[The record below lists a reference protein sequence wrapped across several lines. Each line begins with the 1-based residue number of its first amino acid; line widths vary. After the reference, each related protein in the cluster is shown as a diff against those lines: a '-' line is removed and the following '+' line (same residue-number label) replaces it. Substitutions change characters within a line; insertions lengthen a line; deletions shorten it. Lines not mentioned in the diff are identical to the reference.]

1 MGLANWIDALKA
13 PGVVVDDQRAGGIVV
28 PPGRTNLTRAEVEA
42 LLSKVGAFTAADME
56 RTQPNLRT
64 AVRFLA
70 RNVAQLGLHSFVR
83 TQDGGRER
91 DRSSAAAKLIA
102 EPSPAQSEYELIF
115 SVVADLA
122 LFDEAWLT
130 LIPVREGSSPSG
142 TGWILRP
149 LPVSGVSILDGSEW
163 TGDLRVEV
171 SLDGKRRVIE
181 WDRLIH
187 LQGWNP
193 AYGTS
198 GTPPLDALKGTL
210 MEQIAAQAYRLGVW
224 KNGGQ
229 VSAFITRPATA
240 APWGQE
246 ARKRFVEG
254 MKEYKAGGRERGG
267 LPVLEDGME
276 IKTNRLTAKEEQFIE
291 AAKLSLETVARVY
304 FINPAMLGESGGI
317 TYANMREFRKSLYGE
332 TLGPILEQ
340 VEQKLNARLLPLV
353 GVDRTKHYL
362 EFNLKAKLAGDFE
375 TEGKILQTAVGGAYM
390 SPNEARARQNLPAI
404 PGGDQVLRPLNMDVW
419 GAGDEEDAAK
429 AAGITPAELAALING
444 AATLIRS
451 GFLPDASLAAVGLD
465 PIAHMGLLPVTVQ
478 RPQNADGTEDEELE
492 AELEEGAKALR
503 AALLESR
510 SHGGPRRLAFAVRSL
525 ESIREK
531 RVVSVREVRT
541 GSTAL
546 AVSRETSST
555 KSATPRAGERTEDLI
570 RGVITKHAERQRVV
584 VLAKIRSKAGT
595 PWWDAA
601 RWDRELKADLQGA
614 ALAVVGQIGTQVAAD
629 LGFSGAFDLR
639 TAAKFLEA
647 VAESRAGM
655 INATTR
661 DQLQKALESD
671 EDGALEKVFAKLET
685 SRGEEASTT
694 LHSTL
699 AAFAGVEAA
708 KHVARTAGGDEPR
721 KAWKTWQVRSG
732 NPRASHSK
740 MNGQKVLV
748 DEPFS
753 NGANWPGDPVLGADG
768 VAGCQCGVEVTV
780 E

>member
-1 MGLANWIDALKA
+1 MGLAKWIDALKA

-28 PPGRTNLTRAEVEA
+28 PAGRTNLTKAEVEA
-42 LLSKVGAFTAADME
+42 LLAKVGAFTAADME

-70 RNVAQLGLHSFVR
+70 RNVAQLGIHSFVR

-91 DRSSAAAKLIA
+91 DRTSAAARLIA
-102 EPSPAQSEYELIF
+102 DPSPAQSEYELVF
-115 SVVADLA
+115 SIVADLA

-130 LIPVREGSSPSG
+130 LVPVRESSSPSG

-149 LPVSGVSILDGSEW
+149 LPVSGVTILDGSEW

-193 AYGTS
+193 GYGAS

-240 APWGQE
+240 PLWGAE
-246 ARKRFVEG
+246 ARTRFRED
-254 MKEYKAGGRERGG
+254 MKEYKAGGAQRGG
-267 LPVLEDGME
+267 IPVLEDGME

-291 AAKLSLETVARVY
+291 AAQLSLETVARVY
-304 FINPAMLGESGGI
+304 FINPAMLGSTGGV

-332 TLGPILEQ
+332 TLGPILQQ

-353 GVDRTKHYL
+353 GVDRSRHYL

-375 TEGKILQTAVGGAYM
+375 TEGQILQTAVGGPYM
-390 SPNEARARQNLPAI
+390 SANEARARQNLPAI
-404 PGGDQVLRPLNMDVW
+404 EGGDELLRPLNMTET
-419 GAGDEEDAAK
+419 GAEDEEDDVLDAVEV
-429 AAGITPAELAALING
+429 PA
-444 AATLIRS
+444 
-451 GFLPDASLAAVGLD
+451 PKSL
-465 PIAHMGLLPVTVQ
+465 T
-478 RPQNADGTEDEELE
+478 
-492 AELEEGAKALR
+492 
-503 AALLESR
+503 S
-510 SHGGPRRLAFAVRSL
+510 
-525 ESIREK
+525 
-531 RVVSVREVRT
+531 
-541 GSTAL
+541 
-546 AVSRETSST
+546 VSRETEA
-555 KSATPRAGERTEDLI
+555 KSAEPRAGERTEDLI
-570 RGVITKHAERQRVV
+570 RGVITKHAERQRAV
-584 VLAKIRSKAGT
+584 VLARIRSKAA
-595 PWWDAA
+595 PDWWDGA
-601 RWDRELKADLQGA
+601 RWDRELKADLQAA

-629 LGFSGAFDLR
+629 LGWSGAFDLR

-661 DQLQKALESD
+661 DQLQEALESG
-671 EDGALEKVFAKLET
+671 EDGALENVFRKLET
-685 SRGEEASTT
+685 SRGEEASVT

-708 KHVARTAGGDEPR
+708 KHVARAAGGDEPR
-721 KAWKTWQVRSG
+721 KAWKTWKVRSG

-740 MNGQKVLV
+740 MNGQRVPV

-753 NGANWPGDPVLGADG
+753 NGASWPGDPVLGADG
-768 VAGCQCGVEVTV
+768 VAGCQCSVEVTV